1 MKSVKQPIS
10 PYKTTN
16 ITTPENKNPLR
27 GELFH
32 RVTHY
37 QTKAFSVGILLFLID
52 TNILKTET

>member
-1 MKSVKQPIS
+1 MKQPIS

>member
-10 PYKTTN
+10 LYKTTN

-32 RVTHY
+32 RVIHY
-37 QTKAFSVGILLFLID
+37 QIKAFSAGILLFLID

>member
-1 MKSVKQPIS
+1 MNQPIS

-32 RVTHY
+32 RDILYH
-37 QTKAFSVGILLFLID
+37 TKAFSAGILLFLID

>member
-1 MKSVKQPIS
+1 MKQPIS

-16 ITTPENKNPLR
+16 ITTPENQNPLR

-32 RVTHY
+32 RVIHY
-37 QTKAFSVGILLFLID
+37 QTKAFSAGILLFLID